1 MRLPVQEQ
9 RREAAGFPGVVR
21 LAGDR
26 LPGCSRLPVRSFRRS
41 AGFVHFSSPGYLQL
55 VSVNGVPY

>member
-26 LPGCSRLPVRSFRRS
+26 LPGGFPVACWSFRRS

-55 VSVNGVPY
+55 